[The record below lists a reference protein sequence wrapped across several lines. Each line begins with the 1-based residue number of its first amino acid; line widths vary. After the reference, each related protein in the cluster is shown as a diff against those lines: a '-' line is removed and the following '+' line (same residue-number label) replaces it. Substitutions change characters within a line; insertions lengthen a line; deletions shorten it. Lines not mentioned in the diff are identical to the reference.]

1 MIVILLYAFNHD
13 LSSKYREGIL
23 KGDNNSTLDWIQLFD
38 HGMQKFILL
47 LFSKY
52 MGYTNDKIML

>member
-38 HGMQKFILL
+38 HGMQKFLL
-47 LFSKY
+47 PFF
-52 MGYTNDKIML
+52 KIHGVY